1 MSGIF
6 KYTHNILP
14 ATFDKFVVAYK
25 KKYPNVVIK
34 YIKTEDA
41 TYAVLKGQHEL
52 AWKYDN
58 DNYRLYTD
66 DKLNK
71 YFFKEGK

>member
-1 MSGIF
+1 MAGIF

-52 AWKYDN
+52 A
-58 DNYRLYTD
+58 
-66 DKLNK
+66 
-71 YFFKEGK
+71 